1 MKKLLLIL
9 LCVPLIGMG
18 QWSDYYKIDAKI
30 KKDVNVSG
38 NITHNHNITTIDYGK
53 LAYNANA
60 EKERIR
66 LEKIKYNDEKERLI
80 ENPEIIDDPKLAYK
94 YGTKKYGQTKK
105 SIAKFYGFKKLEYQY
120 TLLNKHLFNRIDGE
134 SGIVMSNVDKN
145 IITEISLGIPYNY
158 SGMISYKDNS
168 TQDVACHFEREFFGI
183 NFCAEYPECGSRFIL
198 KRGVENFIKA
208 NYHLSTESEIDML
221 NGAYLHKKDISRIR
235 IYGKPGYLLTLIYED
250 DYEYIIHDTYIVSGG
265 VIFSGNV
272 FYKEIRMMYPSRS

>member
-1 MKKLLLIL
+1 M
-9 LCVPLIGMG
+9 
-18 QWSDYYKIDAKI
+18 
-30 KKDVNVSG
+30 
-38 NITHNHNITTIDYGK
+38 
-53 LAYNANA
+53 
-60 EKERIR
+60 
-66 LEKIKYNDEKERLI
+66 
-80 ENPEIIDDPKLAYK
+80 
-94 YGTKKYGQTKK
+94 
-105 SIAKFYGFKKLEYQY
+105 EYQY

-168 TQDVACHFEREFFGI
+168 AQDVACHFEREFFGI

-250 DYEYIIHDTYIVSGG
+250 DYEYIIHDTYIAVSGG

-272 FYKEIRMMYPSRS
+272 FYKGDKDDVSFEELEGRRYYLKGSIDKMFSFADADYKKSKVVNDIDRGDY